1 MSMESFQLIIFGI
14 TGNLSQIKVIPSLY
28 DLQDRGIFPE
38 NISIIGVGR
47 KPFDNESFKKYF
59 YDVLHQ
65 ENRHHKHSIDDQV
78 WEKLSKRLEYV
89 SGDLNDPQ
97 LYKLLDQKGKDM
109 QIANR
114 IVYLATY
121 PDLYQ
126 TIFSNVSKSGL
137 SSNQSGWFRLLIEK
151 PIGTDL
157 ESSTKLNKLLSNY
170 FSNDQV
176 FRLDHYLGKETLQ
189 NILTFRFGNGLFEPL
204 LNKDY
209 IDNIQITSSEDF
221 GIGKR
226 GGYYDTVGC
235 LKDVGQNHSLQMLT
249 AITMDA
255 PDKFSNESVTK
266 ERIKILE
273 KLIPDPKNIYFGQYE
288 GYKKEDSV
296 DPNSQTDTFFSLKCS
311 IDNERF
317 AGVPIYIRAGKMMA
331 ETVTEISVVFKVPV
345 NRLFTHLDHGSDPN
359 VLIFRVQPNEGVVLR
374 TLTKTPG
381 HSMDLD
387 HTYMQFCY
395 RDISSQLPDPYERLI
410 ADAVR
415 GDQTFFNDPPEVEL
429 QWKFIDE
436 LIKAR
441 NQPEIYKC
449 GSWGVSDP
457 FPWLT
462 PSPAFC
468 RF

>member
-1 MSMESFQLIIFGI
+1 MSMERFQLIIFGI

-28 DLQDRGIFPE
+28 DLQERGVFPE

-47 KPFDNESFKKYF
+47 KPFTSESFKQYF
-59 YDVLHQ
+59 HDVLHL
-65 ENRHHKHSIDDQV
+65 ENHHHKHEIKKEV
-78 WEKLSKRLEYV
+78 WDKLSKNLEYV
-89 SGDLNDPQ
+89 SGDLNDPE
-97 LYKLLDQKGKDM
+97 LYKLLDKKGKDM
-109 QIANR
+109 QIENR

-126 TIFSNVSKSGL
+126 TIFSHVSSSGL
-137 SSNQSGWFRLLIEK
+137 STNQSGWFRLLIEK

-157 ESSTKLNKLLSNY
+157 ASAKSLNSLLSKY
-170 FSNDQV
+170 FKDEQV

-204 LNKDY
+204 LNKEY
-209 IDNIQITSSEDF
+209 IDNIQITAAEDF

-226 GGYYDTVGC
+226 GGYYDTVGA
-235 LKDVGQNHSLQMLT
+235 LKDVGQNHLLQMLT
-249 AITMDA
+249 AVTMDA
-255 PDKFSNESVTK
+255 PAEFSNQSVTK

-273 KLIPDPKNIYFGQYE
+273 KLIPFPDQVYYGQYK
-288 GYKKEDSV
+288 GYKSEEAV
-296 DPNSQTDTFFSLKCS
+296 DPNSQADTFFSLKCE
-311 IDNERF
+311 INNERF
-317 AGVPIYIRAGKMMA
+317 KGVPIYLRAGKKLA
-331 ETVTEISVVFKVPV
+331 ETVTEISIVFKVPV

-359 VLIFRVQPNEGVVLR
+359 VLIFRVQPNEGIVLR

-381 HSMDLD
+381 HAMELD

-395 RDISSQLPDPYERLI
+395 KDITNQLPDPYERLI

-436 LIKAR
+436 LLTNKSEPVEYE
-441 NQPEIYKC
+441 Q
-449 GSWGVSDP
+449 GSWGPKDS

-462 PSPAFC
+462 PSPVFC
-468 RF
+468 RL